1 MLVELTSLPG
11 ATLAGFII
19 QARRVDGD
27 FISGTFEIA
36 EGDLEARYL
45 KCVNQARTSVTHTH
59 SEPKTS
65 VSVKWKAPADFT
77 GGEVKIFA
85 TVARVNILFLGLKTF
100 LKEVEFPSLKGG
112 VAEDRVTRR
121 CERC

>member
-1 MLVELTSLPG
+1 MSETEITAGSDVLVELTSLPG

-85 TVARVNILFLGLKTF
+85 TVVQSYSNYWVNLESKPL
-100 LKEVEFPSLKGG
+100 
-112 VAEDRVTRR
+112 RVTV
-121 CERC
+121 